1 MTQQPRLK
9 KTNFFFGPPDNKKQ
23 QENHSAGGQGSL
35 HRTKVL
41 PKPRGGFNR
50 RGLVATVMLGGFRRS
65 VQPPP
70 PSPMEPITG
79 AEISRG
85 SIRPAAC
92 LAHQIT
98 GQLLSQCVHE
108 PCTNLEACGAPDVLV
123 LYLSV
128 KLDCVSLIGLPV
140 LAMQKIISDEHFP
153 EMERRG
159 GGGSPGSCSGARTLE
174 RGGGGKYATFC
185 YLWLPC
191 RSSWQEG
198 QSEREPGPLSY

>member
-1 MTQQPRLK
+1 M
-9 KTNFFFGPPDNKKQ
+9 
-23 QENHSAGGQGSL
+23 
-35 HRTKVL
+35 

-50 RGLVATVMLGGFRRS
+50 RGFSGNSDAGRLQAVGPA
-65 VQPPP
+65 PPP
-70 PSPMEPITG
+70 PSPMEPITR

-140 LAMQKIISDEHFP
+140 LATQKMISDEHFP
-153 EMERRG
+153 EMERG
-159 GGGSPGSCSGARTLE
+159 GGVSPGSCSGARTLE